1 MMPSM
6 STSTPAHGIVA
17 TLPVRALHDGKRRLA
32 HDLSASERRRLI
44 MTMCTTVVAALRD
57 SGVIALIGLVSGD
70 EATLDFGRSLGLIP
84 IQEREHDLNSALR
97 TAGEWAAERADQQLI
112 VLPDLPLLRPDNI
125 RELVE
130 SADGAPSIVICPDR
144 TRTGTNMLMLQP
156 CGCIPPLFGSG
167 SLQRH
172 LAAARAAN
180 AAVRIYD
187 SPGTSW
193 DIDTPEDLAALGL
206 GLYQEEPC

>member
-1 MMPSM
+1 M
-6 STSTPAHGIVA
+6 TISTPTDGIVA
-17 TLPVRALHDGKRRLA
+17 TLPVRSLLDGKRRLA
-32 HDLSASERRRLI
+32 HRLDSGERRRLI
-44 MTMCTTVVAALRD
+44 MAMCTTVVAALQD
-57 SGVIALIGLVSGD
+57 SAVIAAIGMVSGD
-70 EATLDFGRSLGLIP
+70 AETLEFGRSLGLTP
-84 IQEREHDLNSALR
+84 IWEHEPDLNSALR
-97 TAGEWAAERADQQLI
+97 TAGEWAREYADQHLI

-144 TRTGTNMLMLQP
+144 TRTGTNMLLLQP

-172 LAAARAAN
+172 LAAARATN

-193 DIDTPEDLAALGL
+193 DIDTPDDLAGINFE
-206 GLYQEEPC
+206 LYQEVPSRST